1 MVVGASY
8 TTKMV
13 NERQEMMVQVLC
25 GLCCAAY
32 DTKLLGKGERRGF
45 IFVVKLGA
53 ELSMFWWISTG
64 CLCGAS

>member
-8 TTKMV
+8 NTKMV

-32 DTKLLGKGERRGF
+32 DTELLEKGER
-45 IFVVKLGA
+45 
-53 ELSMFWWISTG
+53 
-64 CLCGAS
+64 